1 MSKNTDNILV
11 QIDFWLLDTIFQP
24 IANRLPGEK
33 MNLRVGTNMVLGSVI
48 FSFAFLL
55 LPMIMF
61 GVGLFHSV
69 YNLMSCVM
77 MICFY
82 MYVHQNQSLVREG
95 FVNPLRYHLFGI
107 RIISIPFAIY
117 GFYVWMTSGTIIGR
131 ITLFYCISNI
141 LSVCGLYLVSCNVNP
156 PKKQEQRKVAFSGNP
171 FS

>member
-1 MSKNTDNILV
+1 MSKNTDNVLV
-11 QIDFWLLDTIFQP
+11 KIDFWILDTLFQP
-24 IANRLPGEK
+24 LANRLPGEK
-33 MNLRVGTNMVLGSVI
+33 MNLRVGTNLVLGSVI

-55 LPMIMF
+55 LPMF
-61 GVGLFHSV
+61 LYGVGLFHST

-77 MICFY
+77 MSCFY
-82 MYVHQNQSLVREG
+82 AYVHQSQGLVREG

-107 RIISIPFAIY
+107 RIISIPFALY
-117 GFYVWMTSGTIIGR
+117 SVYVWMTAGTLIGR

-156 PKKQEQRKVAFSGNP
+156 PKKQEHRKVVFSENP

>member
-1 MSKNTDNILV
+1 MSNNTDNILV
-11 QIDFWLLDTIFQP
+11 QIDLWILDKIFQP

-33 MNLRVGTNMVLGSVI
+33 MNLRLGTNLILGSVI

-61 GVGLFHSV
+61 GVGLFNSV
-69 YNLMSCVM
+69 YNLMSCIM

-82 MYVHQNQSLVREG
+82 MFVYQNQSIVREG

-107 RIISIPFAIY
+107 RMISIPFAIY
-117 GFYVWMTSGTIIGR
+117 GFYIWMTSGTIIGR
-131 ITLFYCISNI
+131 ITLFYCVSNI

-156 PKKQEQRKVAFSGNP
+156 PKKQEQRKVVFSANP